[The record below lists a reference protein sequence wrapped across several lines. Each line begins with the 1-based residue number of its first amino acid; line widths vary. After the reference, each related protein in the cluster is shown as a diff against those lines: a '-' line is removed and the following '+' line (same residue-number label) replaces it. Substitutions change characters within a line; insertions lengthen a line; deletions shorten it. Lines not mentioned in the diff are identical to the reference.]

1 MTQERLREL
10 LRERV
15 AEETMPDYS
24 AHAWRG
30 ARVVRRRH
38 RLGAAAGVV
47 AATVGV
53 SGVIAA
59 VNSNPPVI
67 YPLPGVATAAPSTS
81 PDATYEGA
89 PVWWS
94 PDQHQ
99 EQALRP
105 IDSPIPGEID
115 LDASEPYVT
124 GELDRAVAAF
134 ARGRSVVL
142 VGPVGELR
150 TVDVSRLQEVT
161 KPNGYSYF
169 PTGTGML
176 SEGGTQLLF
185 PQPGGDIA
193 TFTIASG
200 EWSSA
205 FLSSCTK
212 CSGTPLPTPGTGED
226 APDPGF
232 DTSAAQQYGEV
243 RDGAASWGMG
253 VLFSVRNPSTYLS
266 GPEFLVADGAV
277 LAFMD
282 LIDSGQDT
290 RYKDC
295 CPVVGWLDPATVV
308 YESRQTDPVLV
319 AWRVRTGDFFLV
331 SRIRGQYDVASF
343 AL

>member
-1 MTQERLREL
+1 MTEQRLREL

-24 AHAWRG
+24 GRAWRA

-38 RLGAAAGVV
+38 RLGAATGVV

-53 SGVIAA
+53 SAVVAA
-59 VNSNPPVI
+59 VNSSPPAAER
-67 YPLPGVATAAPSTS
+67 PPPSVADAQAAT
-81 PDATYEGA
+81 PDATYQGV

-99 EQALRP
+99 EQTLRP
-105 IDSPIPGEID
+105 IDSPLPGEID
-115 LDASEPYVT
+115 LDASTPLLAGQLE
-124 GELDRAVAAF
+124 RAVAAF

-142 VGPVGELR
+142 VGPEGQLR

-169 PTGTGML
+169 PTDTGML
-176 SEGGTQLLF
+176 SPDGTRLAFQ
-185 PQPGGDIA
+185 QPGQVAI
-193 TFTIASG
+193 FTIATSM
-200 EWSSA
+200 WASA
-205 FLSSCTK
+205 DIFGGDGS
-212 CSGTPLPTPGTGED
+212 
-226 APDPGF
+226 AVPDPGF
-232 DTSAAQQYGEV
+232 DASAAQQYGEV

-253 VLFSVRNPSTYLS
+253 ALLSVRNPATYLS
-266 GPEFLVADGAV
+266 APEFMVADGAV

-282 LIDSGQDT
+282 LIDNGQSS

-295 CPVVGWLDPATVV
+295 CPVAGWLDANTVV
-308 YESRQTDPVLV
+308 YESRQTEPVLV

>member
-15 AEETMPDYS
+15 ADETMPDYS
-24 AHAWRG
+24 ARAWRAG
-30 ARVVRRRH
+30 QRVRRRH
-38 RLGAAAGVV
+38 RLGAAAGVA

-59 VNSNPPVI
+59 VSSTPPD
-67 YPLPGVATAAPSTS
+67 PRPSPGVSDVQHAA
-81 PDATYEGA
+81 PDATYQGV

-94 PDQHQ
+94 PDQQ
-99 EQALRP
+99 EEQDLAP
-105 IDSPIPGEID
+105 VGSPLPADIE
-115 LDASEPYVT
+115 LDASEPYVA

-142 VGPVGELR
+142 LGPDGQLR
-150 TVDVSRLQEVT
+150 TLDVSQLQDVT

-169 PTGTGML
+169 PTSTGML
-176 SEGGTQLLF
+176 APDGARLGF
-185 PQPGGDIA
+185 RQPGGRVA
-193 TFTIASG
+193 VFTIATG
-200 EWSSA
+200 EWSTA
-205 FLSSCTK
+205 ETF
-212 CSGTPLPTPGTGED
+212 GTGGPV
-226 APDPGF
+226 PDPGF
-232 DTSAAQQYGEV
+232 DASAAQQYGEV

-253 VLFSVRNPSTYLS
+253 ALLSVRNPATYLS

-282 LIDSGQDT
+282 LIDDGQGS
-290 RYKDC
+290 RFKDC
-295 CPVVGWLDPATVV
+295 CPVAGWLDPDTVV

-319 AWRVRTGDFFLV
+319 AWRLRTHDFRLV

-343 AL
+343 AI